1 MANIFLEGGHDDI
14 ETAIMLEKAK
24 QCDLALLSPSY
35 KNAVAFTDGKRVF
48 INSDDNLARILPDY
62 NKGMLKWLLWHER
75 YHMELKHHKRYFD
88 FLKKLEEETDEFA
101 LTQAEVNIIMDILV
115 HDSLAKMFPEL
126 VETATTNLAQMR
138 NRNSLGHTFKTHTLE
153 EMLDEF
159 AKTKVPPEKSER
171 EEGEGT
177 PEDKSEDSK
186 DKDTGDTP
194 AGEKA
199 HEEGGHKPETAKSK
213 PEDKKPEDSETPEE
227 KDVESEHSDPEP
239 EPEHDKTDW
248 SKLEG
253 IEDKEFIDNNEG
265 NYLEEKINKLKR
277 QKFKLA
283 KITQTLNG
291 MVTTTKMRTYR
302 VPSRIQL
309 QPGVMMKGKLP
320 GRTNIYLVFDA
331 SGSMGG
337 ELATFKKIV
346 KEAIPQA
353 MDVPTEWFS
362 GWTKDSE
369 DEHTRYDKRYDG
381 GIYRDYHKGKFR
393 DILPVY
399 ASSGYGDDG
408 DRVIELC
415 LLAEEKGY
423 SPIGITDGG
432 GGIYH
437 PAVLKK
443 LKRTILVCRE
453 KWWLDEAKRI
463 NPSIQTLEIELK

>member
-75 YHMELKHHKRYFD
+75 YHMELKHHKRYFK
-88 FLKKLEEETDEFA
+88 FLDDLRKAEEPDEFA

-138 NRNSLGHTFKTHTLE
+138 NRNSLRHTFKTHTLE
-153 EMLDEF
+153 EMLEEF
-159 AKTKVPPEKSER
+159 AKTKIPPEKSEPS
-171 EEGEGT
+171 EGEGT
-177 PEDKSEDSK
+177 PEEESEEDKGKE
-186 DKDTGDTP
+186 GRTP
-194 AGEKA
+194 SGEKA
-199 HEEGGHKPETAKSK
+199 HEEGGGKPETSTSKSD
-213 PEDKKPEDSETPEE
+213 DKDSETPEE
-227 KDVESEHSDPEP
+227 KDVESEHSEPEP

-248 SKLEG
+248 SKLDE
-253 IEDKEFIDNNEG
+253 IEDKEFIDNNDG
-265 NYLEEKINKLKR
+265 NYLEKKINKLKR

-283 KITQTLNG
+283 KLTQTLNG

-309 QPGVMMKGKLP
+309 QSGVMMKGKLP

-362 GWTKDSE
+362 GWTRDGE
-369 DEHTRYDKRYDG
+369 DEHTRYSKHYDG
-381 GIYRDYHKGKFR
+381 RTCGDYHKGKFK

-399 ASSGYGDDG
+399 ASSGYNDDG

-415 LLAEEKGY
+415 ALAEEKGY

-432 GGIYH
+432 GGIYN
-437 PAVLKK
+437 PAMLKK

-453 KWWLDEAKRI
+453 KWWLDKAKSI
-463 NPSIQTLEIELK
+463 NPNIQTLEIDVD

>member
-1 MANIFLEGGHDDI
+1 MANIFLEDRDDL
-14 ETAIMLEKAK
+14 ETAIMLDRAK

-35 KNAVAFTDGKRVF
+35 KNAVAFTDGERVF
-48 INSDDNLARILPDY
+48 INSDDNLSRILPAYD
-62 NKGMLKWLLWHER
+62 KGMLKWLLWHER
-75 YHMELKHHKRYFD
+75 YHIELKHHKRYFK
-88 FLKKLEEETDEFA
+88 FLKKLERGDTSEFS

-115 HDSLAKMFPEL
+115 HDSLQKLFPEL
-126 VETATTNLAQMR
+126 VETAQTNLAQFR
-138 NRNSLGHTFKTHTLE
+138 NRNSLGYTFKTKSLE
-153 EMLDEF
+153 EMLEEY
-159 AKTKVPPEKSER
+159 AKTKMPPEESEPS
-171 EEGEGT
+171 ESEGA
-177 PEDKSEDSK
+177 PDEDKDSEDK
-186 DKDTGDTP
+186 GKGDTP
-194 AGEKA
+194 SSEKA
-199 HEEGGHKPETAKSK
+199 HEEGGSKPETTKSK
-213 PEDKKPEDSETPEE
+213 SKDEKPEESETPPEE
-227 KDVESEHSDPEP
+227 KDVESEHTPPEP

-248 SKLEG
+248 SKLED
-253 IEDKEFIDNNEG
+253 IEDKEFIDSNEG

-283 KITQTLNG
+283 KLTQTLNG

-302 VPSRIQL
+302 VPSKIQL

-320 GRTNIYLVFDA
+320 GRTSLYLVFDA

-353 MDVPTEWFS
+353 METPTEWFS
-362 GWTKDSE
+362 GWAKDNV
-369 DEHTRYDKRYDG
+369 DEQTRYNKRYEG
-381 GIYRDYHKGKFR
+381 GTYRDYHKGKFK

-432 GGIYH
+432 GGIYN
-437 PAVLKK
+437 PEVLKK

-453 KWWLDEAKRI
+453 KWWLDKAKSI
-463 NPSIQTLEIELK
+463 NPNIQTLEIELD

>member
-1 MANIFLEGGHDDI
+1 MANVFLEGSHDDL
-14 ETAIMLEKAK
+14 ETAIMLDKAK

-88 FLKKLEEETDEFA
+88 FLKQLEKEETDEFA

-159 AKTKVPPEKSER
+159 AKTKIPPEKSER

-177 PEDKSEDSK
+177 PDEDKDSK
-186 DKDTGDTP
+186 DKDKGDTP

-199 HEEGGHKPETAKSK
+199 HEEGGSKPETAKSK
-213 PEDKKPEDSETPEE
+213 SEDKKPKDSEAPEE
-227 KDVESEHSDPEP
+227 KDVESEHSEPEP

-283 KITQTLNG
+283 KLTQTLNG

-302 VPSRIQL
+302 VPSRVQV
-309 QPGVMMKGKLP
+309 QQGVMMKGKLP

-362 GWTKDSE
+362 GWTKDNV
-369 DEHTRYDKRYDG
+369 DEQTRYSKHYDG
-381 GIYRDYHKGKFR
+381 RTCRDYHKGKFK

-399 ASSGYGDDG
+399 ASSGYNDDG

-432 GGIYH
+432 GGIYN

-453 KWWLDEAKRI
+453 KWWLDKAKSI
-463 NPSIQTLEIELK
+463 NPSIQTLEIELD

>member
-1 MANIFLEGGHDDI
+1 MSNIFLEGGHDDI
-14 ETAIMLEKAK
+14 ETAIMLERAK

-35 KNAVAFTDGKRVF
+35 KNAVAFTDGRRVF
-48 INSDDNLARILPDY
+48 INSDDNLTRILPDY

-75 YHMELKHHKRYFD
+75 YHMELKHHKRYFK
-88 FLKKLEEETDEFA
+88 FLDDLRKDKETLA

-126 VETATTNLAQMR
+126 IETAVTNLAQMR
-138 NRNSLGHTFKTHTLE
+138 NRNSLGYTFKTFTLE
-153 EMLDEF
+153 EMLEEF
-159 AKTKVPPEKSER
+159 AKTKTPPEESEPS
-171 EEGEGT
+171 EGEGT
-177 PEDKSEDSK
+177 PEEESEEDKGKE
-186 DKDTGDTP
+186 GDTP
-194 AGEKA
+194 SGEKA
-199 HEEGGHKPETAKSK
+199 HEEGGSKPETSISKS
-213 PEDKKPEDSETPEE
+213 EDKKPEDSETPEE
-227 KDVESEHSDPEP
+227 TDGESEHSEPEP

-248 SKLEG
+248 SKLEE
-253 IEDKEFIDNNEG
+253 IEDKEFIDSNEG
-265 NYLEEKINKLKR
+265 NYLDEKINKLKR

-283 KITQTLNG
+283 KLTQTLNG

-337 ELATFKKIV
+337 ELAIFKKIV

-362 GWTKDSE
+362 GWTSDGA
-369 DEHTRYDKRYDG
+369 DEQTRYSKHYNG
-381 GIYRDYHKGKFR
+381 KTCRDYHKGKFK

-432 GGIYH
+432 GGIYN

-453 KWWLDEAKRI
+453 KEWLDEAKRI
-463 NPSIQTLEIELK
+463 NPSIQTLEIELR